1 MKSTARESRLGPYS
15 NSVETEATLSL
26 MRRGL
31 VQSLESLDVELFQ
44 RKLEALLEGDFAD
57 MVLQSGLGL
66 EGKTAL
72 HLAVECR
79 FQEALKL
86 LLATDKVNLL
96 AISGETGWTAL
107 HTAVHLEDPTA
118 IRILLRYPIET
129 LDAAGSTGDETVEH
143 CCEDRLLRARELLWC
158 HSTNPIGATAL
169 HMAVRRNNAE
179 CVRVLLEDANW
190 LHSRLA
196 EFRPS
201 EYGASDLEGSCEL
214 CYIQDRNG
222 DSALHWAVSN
232 RSHEIARLLCSYG
245 AQIHRPINQKGH
257 EPLTVCKDVL
267 GDDEMTA
274 ILTPFRRADPAVDTS
289 GHSVHQPCIVV
300 ADSASNQTS
309 SRLRRAGVT
318 TGTSKSLTEG
328 GQRTTADQQADPVS
342 QRRPQEQP
350 MISGEDRGGCDKDES
365 RIEKVFRDLGFL
377 VKLLRN
383 LSSGEMKAQLKHLG
397 TATDHSTYD
406 CFVSVIMAHGGVGEI
421 YGVDGSPFLL
431 HEITAYFTADKCPT
445 LAGKPKLFFIQA
457 CRGEEYQL
465 GYAPPSRVSAAEPP
479 QPTPGLPT
487 RATTE
492 APRDTSSNPF
502 QARSSFVEAV
512 PVDPPSMPADR
523 STANPDSE
531 AVAREQ
537 EPAVL
542 AAKLPRRQR
551 LVPTYAD
558 FLISC
563 ATKAG
568 FKAQRDPKEGSIYIQ
583 SLCRHLEQYGRE
595 RSLLDIITGVH
606 REVSERVFVAASSS
620 EAGSGPIFLQT
631 PEVRHTLTR
640 RVQFV

>member
-1 MKSTARESRLGPYS
+1 MKPTARESRLGPYS

-129 LDAAGSTGDETVEH
+129 LDAAAASSTGDETVEH

-318 TGTSKSLTEG
+318 MGTSKSPPEG

-350 MISGEDRGGCDKDES
+350 MIPGEVCRT
-365 RIEKVFRDLGFL
+365 RPY
-377 VKLLRN
+377 LRRTAKF
-383 LSSGEMKAQLKHLG
+383 GEQ
-397 TATDHSTYD
+397 
-406 CFVSVIMAHGGVGEI
+406 
-421 YGVDGSPFLL
+421 
-431 HEITAYFTADKCPT
+431 
-445 LAGKPKLFFIQA
+445 
-457 CRGEEYQL
+457 
-465 GYAPPSRVSAAEPP
+465 
-479 QPTPGLPT
+479 TPG
-487 RATTE
+487 E
-492 APRDTSSNPF
+492 
-502 QARSSFVEAV
+502 
-512 PVDPPSMPADR
+512 
-523 STANPDSE
+523 
-531 AVAREQ
+531 
-537 EPAVL
+537 
-542 AAKLPRRQR
+542 
-551 LVPTYAD
+551 
-558 FLISC
+558 FLSVVC
-563 ATKAG
+563 AG
-568 FKAQRDPKEGSIYIQ
+568 
-583 SLCRHLEQYGRE
+583 
-595 RSLLDIITGVH
+595 
-606 REVSERVFVAASSS
+606 
-620 EAGSGPIFLQT
+620 FLQT
-631 PEVRHTLTR
+631 V
-640 RVQFV
+640 